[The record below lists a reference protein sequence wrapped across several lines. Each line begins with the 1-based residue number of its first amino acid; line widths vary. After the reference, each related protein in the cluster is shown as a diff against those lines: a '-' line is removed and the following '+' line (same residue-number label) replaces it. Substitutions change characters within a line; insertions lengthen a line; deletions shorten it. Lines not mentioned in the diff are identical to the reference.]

1 MGYCVDMRVA
11 IKIPKENIAQCLAA
25 INAIHASEAVMKKNG
40 AHSGSWAGGKCV
52 NLTYAW
58 VDNPPKGGWKDLD
71 VAFREWR
78 YETDVDDNGNLTVT
92 AFCGEKLGDDIV
104 LFNAIGPYVTKDSF
118 VECHGEDDCHWKYI
132 FTDGECKELRGEITY
147 K

>member
-1 MGYCVDMRVA
+1 MGYCVDMRVNLV
-11 IKIPKENIAQCLAA
+11 IQKKNIQKCLAA
-25 INAIHASEAVMKKNG
+25 INAIHASRSVMKKNG
-40 AHSGSWAGGKCV
+40 AHSGSWIGGKCV

-78 YETDVDDNGNLTVT
+78 YDASVEADGSVTVT
-92 AFCGEKLGDDIV
+92 SFGGEKWGDDPV
-104 LFNAIGPYVTKDSF
+104 LFNAIGPFVTKDSF
-118 VECHGEDDCHWKYI
+118 VECHGEDDCHWKYV
-132 FTDGECKELRGEITY
+132 FTKGKCKELSGEITY